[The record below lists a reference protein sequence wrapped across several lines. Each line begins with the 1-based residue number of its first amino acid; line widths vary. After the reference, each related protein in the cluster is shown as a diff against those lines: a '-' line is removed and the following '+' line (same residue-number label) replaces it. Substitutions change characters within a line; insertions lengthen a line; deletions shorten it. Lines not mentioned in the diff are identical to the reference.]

1 MNNINLLKIKK
12 AILLPL
18 FIFLG
23 CKSDK
28 IDSPDFTIKFINQ
41 KLYLKEP
48 KSRGEYLTPPIIKWN
63 FTIKNN
69 TNEERLFT
77 VKNNS
82 KSSIISRFYLID
94 TIRDKIL
101 RLETTSIYVLSPKS
115 IEKIEVNIPLKNYMD
130 IFELH
135 ETYFNRL
142 DYSSDSSKIKRM
154 GESILKNSMIVYFPN
169 NKDIKKYQ
177 ITEKNNLKLIKDK
190 AIIIEK

>member
-1 MNNINLLKIKK
+1 MNNMNLLKIKK
-12 AILLPL
+12 TILLPL

-28 IDSPDFTIKFINQ
+28 IDSSDLTIKFINQ
-41 KLYLKEP
+41 ELYLKEP
-48 KSRGEYLTPPIIKWN
+48 DSKGEYMIPPIIKWN
-63 FTIKNN
+63 FTVKNN

-94 TIRDKIL
+94 TVRDKIL

-135 ETYFNRL
+135 ETYFNKL
-142 DYSSDSSKIKRM
+142 DYSADSSKIKQM

-177 ITEKNNLKLIKDK
+177 ITEKNNLKSIKDK